1 MRALMPNL
9 KSGRRAGVAVLMTC
23 VLALSACA
31 SAPSETLYR
40 QLGSAQGVAKIVD
53 TFIVLLLADPLIKDT
68 FKDTEM
74 KRFRRT
80 LNEQFCV
87 VSDGPCTYTGD
98 PMKEVHQGFEITN
111 AGFNALVEDLQIA
124 MERNNVPSRA
134 QNKLLAKLAPMQRDI
149 VNK

>member
-1 MRALMPNL
+1 MRAFSISMIAAALI
-9 KSGRRAGVAVLMTC
+9 
-23 VLALSACA
+23 LSACA
-31 SAPSETLYR
+31 AAPQQTLYE
-40 QLGSAQGVAKIVD
+40 QLGAQQGVAKIVD
-53 TFIVLLLADPLIKDT
+53 TFVELLLADPLIRDT

-74 KRFRRT
+74 KRLHRT

-111 AGFNALVEDLQIA
+111 ASFNALVEDLQTA
-124 MERNNVPSRA
+124 MDRNNVPSRV
-134 QNKLLAKLAPMQRDI
+134 QNKLVAKLAPMQRDI

>member
-9 KSGRRAGVAVLMTC
+9 KSSRRTGAALLTAC
-23 VLALSACA
+23 VLALSACV
-31 SAPSETLYR
+31 SAPSETLYQ

-53 TFIVLLLADPLIKDT
+53 SLIPLLLADPLVKDT

-87 VSDGPCTYTGD
+87 LSDGPCTYSGD

-111 AGFNALVEDLQIA
+111 AAFNALVEDLQIA
-124 MERNNVPSRA
+124 MERNNVPSRT